1 MAVAHHVAAGMPLV
15 DDHGPLQQRFYGNRP
30 ERLVVGRLVG
40 RQEDEFLVAEHFG
53 HDARLGGL
61 VLENGEVELAI
72 LELLDELGLVAGV
85 QVHPGLGTLAHVER
99 DEPGKEGQPVGIAHS
114 HGDVGRE
121 MLVDGGDLRGH
132 DPFHVGHALSEL
144 HGHLSRLRKRDTR
157 GGPIDERGTELLL
170 DGGDFLRQPGAR
182 HVQLTRR
189 LGEALRLREDE
200 QNFDIVEQHEPPL
213 SAATF
218 RLVRHQSSSGPC
230 SAGLHPLLHTLY
242 PPEGRPSRA
251 FAQKGDAISD
261 GACKENLHVNDPLQ
275 PLQATA
281 TANR

>member
-1 MAVAHHVAAGMPLV
+1 MSGA
-15 DDHGPLQQRFYGNRP
+15 RKTSF
-30 ERLVVGRLVG
+30 
-40 RQEDEFLVAEHFG
+40 FVAEHFG

-99 DEPGKEGQPVGIAHS
+99 DEPGKEGHPVGIAHS

-132 DPFHVGHALSEL
+132 DPFHVGHVLSEL

-200 QNFDIVEQHEPPL
+200 QNFDIVEHHEPSS
-213 SAATF
+213 SAVAF
-218 RLVRHQSSSGPC
+218 HIVRHKSGSSPC
-230 SAGLHPLLHTLY
+230 SAGFCPFVYRLN

-251 FAQKGDAISD
+251 FAQ
-261 GACKENLHVNDPLQ
+261 
-275 PLQATA
+275 
-281 TANR
+281 

>member
-61 VLENGEVELAI
+61 VLENGEVELAF

-85 QVHPGLGTLAHVER
+85 QVHPGLGTLAHVKR
-99 DEPGKEGQPVGIAHS
+99 NEPGKEGHPVGIAHS

-200 QNFDIVEQHEPPL
+200 QNFDIVKQHEPPPCRQRR
-213 SAATF
+213 SASFDINPTQAPA
-218 RLVRHQSSSGPC
+218 RLDFTPYSVPYIRPKG
-230 SAGLHPLLHTLY
+230 
-242 PPEGRPSRA
+242 GRP
-251 FAQKGDAISD
+251 
-261 GACKENLHVNDPLQ
+261 EPL
-275 PLQATA
+275 PKRVARSLTGPVKK
-281 TANR
+281 TSM